1 MSQLKVLFYSML
13 FIYSEFNHKVLETLQ
28 TALSVYFFL
37 LKFTQK
43 FNFSHYFL
51 MFVESKAKVL
61 QSTKQV
67 YRSRRLTRKSSPL
80 IKGPSYIFANSIW
93 ALRASIVLDFIQAE
107 LCCNEMSCGLS
118 ISLRT
123 KCPLLGE
130 LFL

>member
-1 MSQLKVLFYSML
+1 
-13 FIYSEFNHKVLETLQ
+13 
-28 TALSVYFFL
+28 
-37 LKFTQK
+37 
-43 FNFSHYFL
+43 

-93 ALRASIVLDFIQAE
+93 ALWASIVLDFIQAE
-107 LCCNEMSCGLS
+107 LCWNEMSCGLS
-118 ISLRT
+118 IGLRT